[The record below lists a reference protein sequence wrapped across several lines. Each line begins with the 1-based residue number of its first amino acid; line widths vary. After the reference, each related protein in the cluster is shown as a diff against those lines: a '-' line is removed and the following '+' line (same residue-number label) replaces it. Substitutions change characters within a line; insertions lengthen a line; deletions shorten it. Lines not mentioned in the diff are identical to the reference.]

1 MKWNEWGFTPHLF
14 TYRLNWARR
23 TSWGWWYE
31 WGNTALQTH
40 DSKLSP
46 VGLQPSTLSL
56 GHVGCPQYSIFTI
69 EQGGNI
75 LFFLKLECQSR
86 RRICDL
92 WLSKQAPGPS
102 PFGIV
107 VTYKQAHY
115 LITDIK
121 MMCYVFLLLSISWL
135 AKRFQLLIFMTL
147 MMYYIGLNIILFF
160 ICVVETHLCSTEA
173 VDNVGLY
180 NDVVIRAYNTD
191 VLVIR
196 EWQCYIIKWRDR
208 QFKWR

>member
-31 WGNTALQTH
+31 WGDTALQTH

-46 VGLQPSTLSL
+46 AGLRPSTLSL
-56 GHVGCPQYSIFTI
+56 GHVGCPPDWSGRKHFALW
-69 EQGGNI
+69 N
-75 LFFLKLECQSR
+75 LECQSR

-92 WLSKQAPGPS
+92 RLSKQAPGPP

-107 VTYKQAHY
+107 VTYIQTHY

-121 MMCYVFLLLSISWL
+121 MMCNVLLLVSISWL
-135 AKRFQLLIFMTL
+135 AKRFQFLIFMTL
-147 MMYYIGLNIILFF
+147 MMYYIGLNIYIFFF
-160 ICVVETHLCSTEA
+160 ICHVSLCSTEA
-173 VDNVGLY
+173 IDNVGLY
-180 NDVVIRAYNTD
+180 NDLVIRAYNTD
-191 VLVIR
+191 VSVIR
-196 EWQCYIIKWRDR
+196 GWQCYIIKWRDR